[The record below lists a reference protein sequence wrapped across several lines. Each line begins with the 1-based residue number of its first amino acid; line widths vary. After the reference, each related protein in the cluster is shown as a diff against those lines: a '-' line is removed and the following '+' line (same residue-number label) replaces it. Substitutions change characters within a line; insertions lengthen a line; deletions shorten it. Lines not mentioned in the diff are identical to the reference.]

1 MTSEF
6 LGSVETL
13 VAVAIVFS
21 WVLSGTCVVLVFLFV
36 EHARREAERQREV
49 IVMFA
54 AALKASS
61 PQEAVDM
68 IRAVQATTD
77 DEPETVD
84 APPKPEYLTDD
95 HGNRFK
101 IGMGES
107 GLEILETE
115 DGKKLEIIR

>member
-1 MTSEF
+1 MTSEM
-6 LGSVETL
+6 L
-13 VAVAIVFS
+13 VAVAILFS
-21 WVLSGTCVVLVFLFV
+21 WVLSGTCAALVFLFV
-36 EHARREAERQREV
+36 EHARREAERQRDV

-77 DEPETVD
+77 DELETVD

-101 IGMGES
+101 IGMGEN